1 MSDLFSPEIRAL
13 LALHMT
19 DGLGPQRIAALLEHF
34 GSAERAVRAA
44 QAELLQVPGIGP
56 QLSASLASALHAID
70 PSAEIERIRA
80 AGASL
85 LALGHPGY
93 PAALA
98 AVHAAPRVL
107 FVQGSIEPGDERAV
121 ALVGTRHPT
130 PYGRKVA
137 KALAEG
143 LARAGATIVSGLA
156 RGIDGIAH
164 RGALDAGGRTLAV
177 LAGGLSRL
185 YPPEHRTLAGEVVA
199 AGALLTESAME
210 QEPIQGLFPARNRI
224 ISGLARVVV
233 IVQAAAR
240 SGALI
245 TATHAA
251 EQGRTVMAMP
261 GAVDEEASGGCHAL
275 IRDGAVLCRGVED
288 VLEELDGVSARA
300 QAERAG
306 AAPTPMRAGPPP
318 GLDEAQLRVWDF
330 LAGGAR
336 SVDEIAQGLALA
348 VPALS
353 GLLLMLEMKRV
364 VRRLPGS
371 RYERC

>member
-1 MSDLFSPEIRAL
+1 MPDPYSPEIRAL
-13 LALHMT
+13 LALHMA

-34 GSAERAVRAA
+34 GSAERAVRAS
-44 QAELLQVPGIGP
+44 QAELLHVPGIGP
-56 QLSASLASALHAID
+56 QLSAGLASALPGID
-70 PSAEIERIRA
+70 PDVEIGRVQA
-80 AGASL
+80 AGTSL
-85 LALGHPGY
+85 LALGQPGY
-93 PAALA
+93 PQALA
-98 AVHAAPRVL
+98 PIHAAPRVL
-107 FVQGSIEPGDERAV
+107 FVQGTILPCDERAV

-130 PYGRKVA
+130 PYGRRVA

-143 LARAGATIVSGLA
+143 LARAGATVVSGLA

-164 RGALDAGGRTLAV
+164 RGALDGGGRTLAV

-185 YPPEHRTLAGEVVA
+185 YPPEHRALGAEVAA
-199 AGALLTESAME
+199 AGALVTESAME

-224 ISGLARVVV
+224 ISGLAKVVV

-251 EQGRTVMAMP
+251 EQGRTVMAVP
-261 GAVDEEASGGCHAL
+261 GLVDEEANAGCHAL
-275 IRDGAVLCRGVED
+275 IRDGAVLCRAVED

-300 QAERAG
+300 QAEG
-306 AAPTPMRAGPPP
+306 VAAPPAPVRTGPPP
-318 GLDEAQLRVWDF
+318 GLDETQQSVWDF
-330 LAGGAR
+330 LADGAR
-336 SVDEIAQGLALA
+336 SVDEIAQGLSLA

-353 GLLLMLEMKRV
+353 GVLLMLEMKRV